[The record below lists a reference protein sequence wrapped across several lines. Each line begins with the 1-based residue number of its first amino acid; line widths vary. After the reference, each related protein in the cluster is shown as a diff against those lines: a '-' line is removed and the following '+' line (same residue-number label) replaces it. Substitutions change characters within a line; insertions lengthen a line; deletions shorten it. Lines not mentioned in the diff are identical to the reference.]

1 MNNYQDR
8 KMMKWQPF
16 DSLGNSA
23 LMKKELAKKKLK
35 KEMPILS
42 EDQLNK
48 INTKIQE
55 AYFNFSDIK
64 ITYFF
69 NNNIITKRVK
79 IKKIDYNLKQLI
91 LSDNTKLFYKQVIDV
106 KNN

>member
-1 MNNYQDR
+1 MNDR
-8 KMMKWQPF
+8 GMMKWQPF

-23 LMKKELAKKKLK
+23 RMKKEIARSKNK
-35 KEMPILS
+35 KEMPLLS
-42 EDQLNK
+42 EDQLSK

-69 NNNIITKRVK
+69 NNNIITKKVK

-91 LSDNTKLFYKQVIDV
+91 LSDNTKLFYKQVINV
-106 KNN
+106 ENV